1 MTGPIR
7 FPSGG
12 APSRAAVPPAGRPL
26 AQAFAD
32 EVRPAGD
39 FPGLDRAPARPAS
52 AYGAGEA
59 DSAPSA
65 VQRRAALP
73 VSRPTEA
80 AAMAGPSAGA
90 PLAPLAPSSPS
101 VQLRS
106 LAGKLSELETERAA
120 LQASLAELQ
129 QRRHDARAPIASER
143 SDEVGRLQSRA
154 EHARGQLASLQARHE
169 KETGELA
176 DAERK
181 LASARRQLEN
191 LTLAAESRPAQPAR
205 PARTRTGRRGG
216 AKAMKATKATKATPA
231 AAKPDPR
238 SPAEVEAHARIQRLE
253 GERDSLK
260 TQMEA
265 AGRRV
270 AEARAALKSDTDFA
284 ETLLDPRFIEQR
296 IDKAAAIHL
305 NPFLAHYRLPA
316 IDELPQGEDTR
327 HARYLAMF
335 TNVDAGAR
343 RLDEPLLENPAH
355 SFSAFSALFS
365 TLWPDRVNGS
375 LLRNLLG
382 GDTSA
387 VMAAVRAGGEG
398 LGNAVGRHV
407 LAQFTE
413 EMRYCAMAAASTGL
427 PDGTTARRVKLS
439 DGSRVTQTAL
449 AESRARAR
457 DLMPLQEL
465 PAHRGRIVVGAIQ
478 QATSMMT
485 TIAEEYREAS
495 GDVQRSQSALDG
507 ALKERSALVERGE
520 QLTRELGAA
529 QSALSGLRDARRQR
543 DAAQPAP
550 STPSGQ
556 SAQPASRDAAPD
568 AAIPQLPAA
577 AGSSSPDVD
586 ARRMRLRGDVD
597 RHSAQADEARS
608 RVDQTARD
616 VGEAQAELRRSAQA
630 HEAAAAALAREAA
643 NASRE
648 HDEVRAAQAGLR
660 ERLAVTEARI
670 GELRETLH
678 QAPARRAAISDP
690 AWERAVERHVGISDE
705 AMRERAPETGHVGS
719 YDSLSTLSQVVA
731 DLHAHVSGHTDLR
744 PVLAARNR
752 REFDSAV
759 ARVPGGVTDLVFDH
773 GRQVGRGFSNALDRT
788 ERATP
793 LQHSSYS
800 LDFVQGRVVV
810 SHLHPHVP
818 RRTLQVAELK

>member
-1 MTGPIR
+1 
-7 FPSGG
+7 
-12 APSRAAVPPAGRPL
+12 
-26 AQAFAD
+26 
-32 EVRPAGD
+32 
-39 FPGLDRAPARPAS
+39 
-52 AYGAGEA
+52 
-59 DSAPSA
+59 
-65 VQRRAALP
+65 
-73 VSRPTEA
+73 
-80 AAMAGPSAGA
+80 MAGSSAGA
-90 PLAPLAPSSPS
+90 PLAVASPS

-106 LAGKLSELETERAA
+106 LADELSRLETERAA
-120 LQASLAELQ
+120 LQARLAELQ
-129 QRRHDARAPIASER
+129 ERRHDARASGAGER

-154 EHARGQLASLQARHE
+154 DHARGQLASLQARHD

-181 LASARRQLEN
+181 LASARRQLEG
-191 LTLAAESRPAQPAR
+191 LTLAAEPRPAQPAR
-205 PARTRTGRRGG
+205 SGRARTGRRGG
-216 AKAMKATKATKATPA
+216 AKPARPTPA

-238 SPAEVEAHARIQRLE
+238 SPAEVEAQARIKRLE

-265 AGRRV
+265 ASRRV
-270 AEARAALKSDTDFA
+270 TEARATLKRDTDFA
-284 ETLLDPRFIEQR
+284 ELVLDPRFNEPR
-296 IDKAAAIHL
+296 IDEAAATHL
-305 NPFLAHYRLPA
+305 NPFLAHYELPA
-316 IDELPQGEDTR
+316 IDQVPQGEDTR
-327 HARYLAMF
+327 HARYLAAF

-343 RLDEPLLENPAH
+343 RLDESLLQNPAH
-355 SFSAFSALFS
+355 SFSAFSALYS

-382 GDTSA
+382 GDMSA
-387 VMAAVRAGGEG
+387 VMAAVRTGGEG
-398 LGNAVGRHV
+398 LGNAVSRHV

-413 EMRYCAMAAASTGL
+413 EMRYCALAAANTGL
-427 PDGTTARRVKLS
+427 PDGTTARRVRLS
-439 DGSRVTQTAL
+439 SGSRVTQTAL
-449 AESRARAR
+449 AEGRARAR
-457 DLMPLQEL
+457 ELMPLQEL

-478 QATSMMT
+478 QATSMME
-485 TIAEEYREAS
+485 TIAEEYREAC

-507 ALKERSALVERGE
+507 ALKDRSALVERGD
-520 QLTRELGAA
+520 QLKNELGAA
-529 QSALSGLRDARRQR
+529 LAALSGLRDERRQR
-543 DAAQPAP
+543 DAAQ
-550 STPSGQ
+550 
-556 SAQPASRDAAPD
+556 SAQPVQSVPSAQPVSRDAGPD
-568 AAIPQLPAA
+568 AAIPQLPVA
-577 AGSSSPDVD
+577 AGSSSPDVE
-586 ARRMRLRGDVD
+586 ARMMRLRGDVD
-597 RHSAQADEARS
+597 RHTAHADEARS
-608 RVDQTARD
+608 RVDRTARD
-616 VGEAQAELRRSAQA
+616 IGEAQADLRRSAQA
-630 HEAAAAALAREAA
+630 HEAAAAALARETA

-670 GELRETLH
+670 GEVRETLH
-678 QAPARRAAISDP
+678 QAPARRAAISDL
-690 AWERAVERHVGISDE
+690 AWERAIDRHVGISDE

-731 DLHAHVSGHTDLR
+731 DLHAHVSWHADLR

-818 RRTLQVAELK
+818 RRTLQAAEL

>member
-7 FPSGG
+7 STAGRV
-12 APSRAAVPPAGRPL
+12 PSRATVPASGRQPVPASTTQARP
-26 AQAFAD
+26 AAGFAD
-32 EVRPAGD
+32 
-39 FPGLDRAPARPAS
+39 LDRPPARPAGAPGTSGTGETES
-52 AYGAGEA
+52 AS
-59 DSAPSA
+59 SAS
-65 VQRRAALP
+65 QRRASLPMPTGTGALA
-73 VSRPTEA
+73 SMGASSSGA
-80 AAMAGPSAGA
+80 AWVAMSPSA
-90 PLAPLAPSSPS
+90 
-101 VQLRS
+101 QLRS
-106 LAGKLSELETERAA
+106 LAEDLSQLEAERAT
-120 LQASLAELQ
+120 LQASLDELQ
-129 QRRHDARAPIASER
+129 ARRRDAGVPGAGER
-143 SDEVGRLQSRA
+143 GDEVGRLQSRTDQ
-154 EHARGQLASLQARHE
+154 ARGQLASLQARHE

-181 LASARRQLEN
+181 LASARRQLEG

-216 AKAMKATKATKATPA
+216 AKAASATKATPA

-238 SPAEVEAHARIQRLE
+238 SPAEVEAQARIKQLE

-265 AGRRV
+265 ASRRV
-270 AEARAALKSDTDFA
+270 AEARAALKRDTDFA
-284 ETLLDPRFIEQR
+284 ALVLDPRSYEPR
-296 IDKAAAIHL
+296 IDEAVATNL
-305 NPFLAHYRLPA
+305 NRFLAHYELPA
-316 IDELPQGEDTR
+316 IDRVPQGEDTR
-327 HARYLAMF
+327 HASYLDMF
-335 TNVDAGAR
+335 TNVDQGPR

-355 SFSAFSALFS
+355 SFSAFSALYS
-365 TLWPDRVNGS
+365 TLWPGRVNES

-382 GDTSA
+382 GDMSA

-398 LGNAVGRHV
+398 LGKEVGRHV
-407 LAQFTE
+407 VAQFAE
-413 EMRYCAMAAASTGL
+413 EMRGCASAAAAMGT
-427 PDGTTARRVKLS
+427 PDGTTARRVRMPS
-439 DGSRVTQTAL
+439 GNRVTQTAL
-449 AESRARAR
+449 AEGRARAR
-457 DLMPLQEL
+457 DLVPLQEL
-465 PAHRGRIVVGAIQ
+465 PAHRGRIVLGAIQ
-478 QATSMMT
+478 QATSMMK
-485 TIAEEYREAS
+485 TIADDYRAAS
-495 GDVQRSQSALDG
+495 GDVQRSQFALDG
-507 ALKERSALVERGE
+507 ALKDQTALVERGE
-520 QLTRELGAA
+520 QLTSELGAA
-529 QSALSGLRDARRQR
+529 QAALSGLRDERRQR
-543 DAAQPAP
+543 DAAQSSP
-550 STPSGQ
+550 SAQ

-597 RHSAQADEARS
+597 RHGAQADEARS

-616 VGEAQAELRRSAQA
+616 IGEAQAELRRSAQA

-678 QAPARRAAISDP
+678 QAPARRAAISDL
-690 AWERAVERHVGISDE
+690 AWERTVERHVGISDE

-731 DLHAHVSGHTDLR
+731 DLHAHVSGHADLR

-818 RRTLQVAELK
+818 RRTLQVAALK

>member
-1 MTGPIR
+1 
-7 FPSGG
+7 
-12 APSRAAVPPAGRPL
+12 
-26 AQAFAD
+26 
-32 EVRPAGD
+32 
-39 FPGLDRAPARPAS
+39 
-52 AYGAGEA
+52 
-59 DSAPSA
+59 
-65 VQRRAALP
+65 
-73 VSRPTEA
+73 
-80 AAMAGPSAGA
+80 
-90 PLAPLAPSSPS
+90 
-101 VQLRS
+101 
-106 LAGKLSELETERAA
+106 
-120 LQASLAELQ
+120 
-129 QRRHDARAPIASER
+129 
-143 SDEVGRLQSRA
+143 
-154 EHARGQLASLQARHE
+154 
-169 KETGELA
+169 
-176 DAERK
+176 
-181 LASARRQLEN
+181 
-191 LTLAAESRPAQPAR
+191 
-205 PARTRTGRRGG
+205 
-216 AKAMKATKATKATPA
+216 
-231 AAKPDPR
+231 
-238 SPAEVEAHARIQRLE
+238 
-253 GERDSLK
+253 
-260 TQMEA
+260 MEA
-265 AGRRV
+265 ASRRV
-270 AEARAALKSDTDFA
+270 AEARATLKSDTDFA

-296 IDKAAAIHL
+296 VDKAAAIHL

-335 TNVDAGAR
+335 TNLDAGAR
-343 RLDEPLLENPAH
+343 RLDEPLLEKPAH

-382 GDTSA
+382 GDMSA

-413 EMRYCAMAAASTGL
+413 EMRYCAMAAAPTGL
-427 PDGTTARRVKLS
+427 PDGTTARRVRLR
-439 DGSRVTQTAL
+439 DGGRVTQTAL

-507 ALKERSALVERGE
+507 ALKDRSALVERGE

-529 QSALSGLRDARRQR
+529 QAALSGLRDERRQR
-543 DAAQPAP
+543 DAAQSSP
-550 STPSGQ
+550 

-616 VGEAQAELRRSAQA
+616 IGEAQAELRRSAQA

-678 QAPARRAAISDP
+678 QAPARRAAISDL
-690 AWERAVERHVGISDE
+690 AWERTIDRHVGISDE

-731 DLHAHVSGHTDLR
+731 DLHAHVSGHADLR

>member
-32 EVRPAGD
+32 EVRPAAD
-39 FPGLDRAPARPAS
+39 FPGLARAPARPAS
-52 AYGAGEA
+52 ASGAGES
-59 DSAPSA
+59 DGAPSA
-65 VQRRAALP
+65 VQRRTALP
-73 VSRPTEA
+73 VSMPTEA
-80 AAMAGPSAGA
+80 AATTGPSSGA
-90 PLAPLAPSSPS
+90 SLAPLAPSSPS

-106 LAGKLSELETERAA
+106 LAEELSELETERAA

-129 QRRHDARAPIASER
+129 QRRHDARAPGAGER
-143 SDEVGRLQSRA
+143 GDEVGRLQSRA
-154 EHARGQLASLQARHE
+154 EHARGQLASLQARHD

-176 DAERK
+176 DVERK
-181 LASARRQLEN
+181 LASARRQLED

-216 AKAMKATKATKATPA
+216 AKAASATKATKATPA

-238 SPAEVEAHARIQRLE
+238 SPAEVEAQSRIKLLE

-265 AGRRV
+265 ASRRV
-270 AEARAALKSDTDFA
+270 AEARAALKRDTDFA
-284 ETLLDPRFIEQR
+284 ALVLDPRSYEAR
-296 IDKAAAIHL
+296 IDEAVATNL
-305 NPFLAHYRLPA
+305 NRFLAHYELPA
-316 IDELPQGEDTR
+316 IDRVPQGEDTR
-327 HARYLAMF
+327 HASYLDMF
-335 TNVDAGAR
+335 TNVDQGPR

-355 SFSAFSALFS
+355 SFSAFSALYS
-365 TLWPDRVNGS
+365 TLWPGRVNES

-382 GDTSA
+382 GDMSA

-398 LGNAVGRHV
+398 LGKEVGRHV
-407 LAQFTE
+407 VAQFAQ
-413 EMRYCAMAAASTGL
+413 EMRGCAGAAAATGT
-427 PDGTTARRVKLS
+427 PDGTTARRVRMPS
-439 DGSRVTQTAL
+439 GNRVTQTAL
-449 AESRARAR
+449 AEGRARAR
-457 DLMPLQEL
+457 DLVPLQEL
-465 PAHRGRIVVGAIQ
+465 PAHRGRIVLGAIQ
-478 QATSMMT
+478 QATSMMK
-485 TIAEEYREAS
+485 TIADDYRAAS
-495 GDVQRSQSALDG
+495 GDVQRSQFALDG
-507 ALKERSALVERGE
+507 ALKDQTALVERGE

-529 QSALSGLRDARRQR
+529 QAALSGLRDARRQR

-550 STPSGQ
+550 STPSAQ

-608 RVDQTARD
+608 RVDQIARD
-616 VGEAQAELRRSAQA
+616 IGEAQAELRRSAQA

-660 ERLAVTEARI
+660 ERLAMTEARI

-678 QAPARRAAISDP
+678 QAPARRTAFSDL
-690 AWERAVERHVGISDE
+690 AWERAIDRHVGISDE

-731 DLHAHVSGHTDLR
+731 DLHAHVSGHADLR

-773 GRQVGRGFSNALDRT
+773 GHQVGRGFSNALDRT

>member
-12 APSRAAVPPAGRPL
+12 APSRAAVPPAGQPL

-32 EVRPAGD
+32 EVRPAAD
-39 FPGLDRAPARPAS
+39 FPGLARAPARPAS
-52 AYGAGEA
+52 ASGAGEA
-59 DSAPSA
+59 DSALSA
-65 VQRRAALP
+65 VQRRTALP
-73 VSRPTEA
+73 VSMPTEA
-80 AAMAGPSAGA
+80 AATTGPSSGA
-90 PLAPLAPSSPS
+90 SLAPLAPSSPS

-106 LAGKLSELETERAA
+106 LAGELSELETERAV

-129 QRRHDARAPIASER
+129 QRRHDARAPGAGER
-143 SDEVGRLQSRA
+143 GDEVGRLQSRA
-154 EHARGQLASLQARHE
+154 EHARGQLASLQARHD

-176 DAERK
+176 DVERK
-181 LASARRQLEN
+181 LASAQRQLEG
-191 LTLAAESRPAQPAR
+191 LTLTAESRPAQPAR
-205 PARTRTGRRGG
+205 PARARTGRRGG
-216 AKAMKATKATKATPA
+216 AKAASATKATPA

-238 SPAEVEAHARIQRLE
+238 SPAEVEAQARIKLLE

-265 AGRRV
+265 ASRRV
-270 AEARAALKSDTDFA
+270 AEARATLKSDTDFA

-296 IDKAAAIHL
+296 MDKAAATHL
-305 NPFLAHYRLPA
+305 NPFLAHYELPA
-316 IDELPQGEDTR
+316 IDQVPQGEDTR
-327 HARYLAMF
+327 YARYLAMF

-387 VMAAVRAGGEG
+387 MMAAVRAGGEG

-427 PDGTTARRVKLS
+427 PDGTTARRVRLS
-439 DGSRVTQTAL
+439 GGGRVTQTAL

-529 QSALSGLRDARRQR
+529 QAALSDLRDARRQR
-543 DAAQPAP
+543 DAAQSSP
-550 STPSGQ
+550 SAQ
-556 SAQPASRDAAPD
+556 SAQPASRDAGPD

-630 HEAAAAALAREAA
+630 HEAAAAALARDAA

-648 HDEVRAAQAGLR
+648 HDEVRAAQGGLR
-660 ERLAVTEARI
+660 EQLAVTEARI

-678 QAPARRAAISDP
+678 QAPARRAAISDL
-690 AWERAVERHVGISDE
+690 AWERTVERHVGISDE

-731 DLHAHVSGHTDLR
+731 DLHAHVSGHADLR

>member
-1 MTGPIR
+1 
-7 FPSGG
+7 
-12 APSRAAVPPAGRPL
+12 
-26 AQAFAD
+26 
-32 EVRPAGD
+32 
-39 FPGLDRAPARPAS
+39 
-52 AYGAGEA
+52 
-59 DSAPSA
+59 
-65 VQRRAALP
+65 
-73 VSRPTEA
+73 
-80 AAMAGPSAGA
+80 MAGPSSGA

-101 VQLRS
+101 VQLRL
-106 LAGKLSELETERAA
+106 LAGELSKLETERAA

-129 QRRHDARAPIASER
+129 QRRHDARAPAASER

-154 EHARGQLASLQARHE
+154 EHARGQLASLQARHD
-169 KETGELA
+169 KETSELA
-176 DAERK
+176 DVERK

-191 LTLAAESRPAQPAR
+191 LTLAAEPRPAQPAR
-205 PARTRTGRRGG
+205 PARARTGRRGG
-216 AKAMKATKATKATPA
+216 AKAASATKATPA

-238 SPAEVEAHARIQRLE
+238 SPAEVEAQARIQRLE

-265 AGRRV
+265 ASRRV
-270 AEARAALKSDTDFA
+270 AEARATLKSDTDFA
-284 ETLLDPRFIEQR
+284 EALLDPRFIEQR
-296 IDKAAAIHL
+296 IDKAAAAHL
-305 NPFLAHYRLPA
+305 NPFLAHYELPA
-316 IDELPQGEDTR
+316 IDQVPQGEDTR

-413 EMRYCAMAAASTGL
+413 EMRYCAMAAAATGL
-427 PDGTTARRVKLS
+427 PDGTTARRVRLS
-439 DGSRVTQTAL
+439 SGSRVTQTAL
-449 AESRARAR
+449 AEGRARAR

-495 GDVQRSQSALDG
+495 VDVQRSRSALDG
-507 ALKERSALVERGE
+507 ALKDRSALVERGE

-529 QSALSGLRDARRQR
+529 HAALSGLRDERRQR
-543 DAAQPAP
+543 DAAQSSP
-550 STPSGQ
+550 SAQ

-616 VGEAQAELRRSAQA
+616 IGEAQAELRRSAQA

-678 QAPARRAAISDP
+678 QAPARRAAISDL
-690 AWERAVERHVGISDE
+690 AWERTIDRHVGISDE

-731 DLHAHVSGHTDLR
+731 DLHAHVSGHADLR

>member
-101 VQLRS
+101 VQLRL
-106 LAGKLSELETERAA
+106 LAGELSELETERAA

-154 EHARGQLASLQARHE
+154 EHARGQLASLQARHD

-176 DAERK
+176 DVERK
-181 LASARRQLEN
+181 LASAQRQLED
-191 LTLAAESRPAQPAR
+191 LTLAAESRPTQPAR
-205 PARTRTGRRGG
+205 PARARTGRRGG
-216 AKAMKATKATKATPA
+216 AKAASATKATPA

-265 AGRRV
+265 ASRRV
-270 AEARAALKSDTDFA
+270 AEARATLKSDTDFA

-296 IDKAAAIHL
+296 VDKAAAIHL

-343 RLDEPLLENPAH
+343 RLDEPLLEKPAH

-382 GDTSA
+382 GDMSA

-407 LAQFTE
+407 VAQFTE
-413 EMRYCAMAAASTGL
+413 EMRYCAMAAAATGL

-439 DGSRVTQTAL
+439 DGSRVTRTAL

-520 QLTRELGAA
+520 QLTHELGAA
-529 QSALSGLRDARRQR
+529 QAALSGLRDARRQR

-550 STPSGQ
+550 STPSGQSAQ

>member
-1 MTGPIR
+1 MTGSIR

-52 AYGAGEA
+52 ASGAGEA

-73 VSRPTEA
+73 VSMPTEA
-80 AAMAGPSAGA
+80 AATTGPFSGA
-90 PLAPLAPSSPS
+90 PLVPLAPSSPS
-101 VQLRS
+101 VQLRL
-106 LAGKLSELETERAA
+106 LAGELSELETERAA

-129 QRRHDARAPIASER
+129 QRRHDARAPTASER

-154 EHARGQLASLQARHE
+154 EHARGQLASLQARHD

-176 DAERK
+176 DVERK
-181 LASARRQLEN
+181 LASARRQLEG
-191 LTLAAESRPAQPAR
+191 LTLAAEPRPAQPAR
-205 PARTRTGRRGG
+205 PARARTGRRGG
-216 AKAMKATKATKATPA
+216 AKAASATKATPA

-238 SPAEVEAHARIQRLE
+238 SPAEVEAQARIQRLE

-265 AGRRV
+265 ASRRV
-270 AEARAALKSDTDFA
+270 AEARATLKSDTDFA

-296 IDKAAAIHL
+296 IDKAAAAHL
-305 NPFLAHYRLPA
+305 NPFLAHYELPA
-316 IDELPQGEDTR
+316 IDQVPPGEDTR

-427 PDGTTARRVKLS
+427 PDGTTARRVRLS
-439 DGSRVTQTAL
+439 GGSRVTQTAL
-449 AESRARAR
+449 AEGRARAR

-495 GDVQRSQSALDG
+495 VDVQRSRSALDG
-507 ALKERSALVERGE
+507 ALKDRSALVERGE

-529 QSALSGLRDARRQR
+529 HAALSGLRDERRQR
-543 DAAQPAP
+543 DAAQSSP
-550 STPSGQ
+550 SAQ

-616 VGEAQAELRRSAQA
+616 IGEAQAELRRSAQA

-678 QAPARRAAISDP
+678 QAPARRAAISDL
-690 AWERAVERHVGISDE
+690 AWERTVERHVGISDE

-731 DLHAHVSGHTDLR
+731 DLHAHVSGHADLR

>member
-1 MTGPIR
+1 
-7 FPSGG
+7 
-12 APSRAAVPPAGRPL
+12 
-26 AQAFAD
+26 
-32 EVRPAGD
+32 
-39 FPGLDRAPARPAS
+39 
-52 AYGAGEA
+52 
-59 DSAPSA
+59 
-65 VQRRAALP
+65 
-73 VSRPTEA
+73 
-80 AAMAGPSAGA
+80 MAGPSAGA

-154 EHARGQLASLQARHE
+154 EHARGQLASLQARHD

-176 DAERK
+176 DVERK
-181 LASARRQLEN
+181 LASARRQLEG

-216 AKAMKATKATKATPA
+216 AKAASTTKATPA

-238 SPAEVEAHARIQRLE
+238 SPAEVEAQARIQRLE

-265 AGRRV
+265 ASRRV
-270 AEARAALKSDTDFA
+270 AEARATLKSDTDFA

-296 IDKAAAIHL
+296 IDKAAAAHL
-305 NPFLAHYRLPA
+305 NPFLAHYELPA
-316 IDELPQGEDTR
+316 IDQVPPGEDTR

-427 PDGTTARRVKLS
+427 PDGTTARRVRLS
-439 DGSRVTQTAL
+439 SGSRVTQTAL
-449 AESRARAR
+449 AEGRARAR

-495 GDVQRSQSALDG
+495 VDVQRSRSALDG
-507 ALKERSALVERGE
+507 ALKDRSALVERGE

-529 QSALSGLRDARRQR
+529 QAALSGLRDARRQR

-550 STPSGQ
+550 SMPSAP
-556 SAQPASRDAAPD
+556 SAQLASRDVAPD
-568 AAIPQLPAA
+568 AAIPQLPVA

-616 VGEAQAELRRSAQA
+616 IGEAQAELRRSAQA

-678 QAPARRAAISDP
+678 QAPARRAAISDL
-690 AWERAVERHVGISDE
+690 AWERTIDRHVGISDE

-731 DLHAHVSGHTDLR
+731 DLHAHVSGHADLR

>member
-32 EVRPAGD
+32 EVRPATD
-39 FPGLDRAPARPAS
+39 FPGLARAPARTAS
-52 AYGAGEA
+52 ASGPGEA

-65 VQRRAALP
+65 VQRRASLP
-73 VSRPTEA
+73 ASMPTEA
-80 AAMAGPSAGA
+80 AATTGPSSGA

-106 LAGKLSELETERAA
+106 LAGELSELETERAA

-129 QRRHDARAPIASER
+129 QRRHDARAPIGSER
-143 SDEVGRLQSRA
+143 GDEVGRLQSRA
-154 EHARGQLASLQARHE
+154 EHAREQLASLQARHD

-176 DAERK
+176 DVERK
-181 LASARRQLEN
+181 LASARRQLEG

-205 PARTRTGRRGG
+205 PARARTGRRGG
-216 AKAMKATKATKATPA
+216 AKAASATKATKATPA
-231 AAKPDPR
+231 AAKPDAR
-238 SPAEVEAHARIQRLE
+238 SPAEVEAQTRIKQLE

-270 AEARAALKSDTDFA
+270 AEARAALKRDTDFA
-284 ETLLDPRFIEQR
+284 ALVLDPRSYEPR
-296 IDKAAAIHL
+296 IDEAVATNL
-305 NPFLAHYRLPA
+305 NRFLAHYELPA
-316 IDELPQGEDTR
+316 IDRVPQGEDTR
-327 HARYLAMF
+327 HASYLDMF
-335 TNVDAGAR
+335 TNVDQGPR

-355 SFSAFSALFS
+355 SFSAFSALYS
-365 TLWPDRVNGS
+365 TLWPGRVNES

-382 GDTSA
+382 GDMRA

-398 LGNAVGRHV
+398 LGKEVGRHV
-407 LAQFTE
+407 VAQFAE
-413 EMRYCAMAAASTGL
+413 EMRGCAGAAAATGT
-427 PDGTTARRVKLS
+427 PDGTTARRVRMPS
-439 DGSRVTQTAL
+439 GNRVTQTAL
-449 AESRARAR
+449 AEGRARAR
-457 DLMPLQEL
+457 DLVPLQEL
-465 PAHRGRIVVGAIQ
+465 PAHRGRIVLGAIQ
-478 QATSMMT
+478 QATSMMN
-485 TIAEEYREAS
+485 TIVDDYRAAS
-495 GDVQRSQSALDG
+495 GDVQRSQFALDG
-507 ALKERSALVERGE
+507 ALKDQTALVERGE

-529 QSALSGLRDARRQR
+529 HAALSGLRDERRQR
-543 DAAQPAP
+543 DAAQSSP
-550 STPSGQ
+550 SAQ

-616 VGEAQAELRRSAQA
+616 IGEAQAELRRSAQA

-678 QAPARRAAISDP
+678 QAPARRAAISDL

-731 DLHAHVSGHTDLR
+731 DLHAHVSGHADLR

-752 REFDSAV
+752 REFDNAV

>member
-12 APSRAAVPPAGRPL
+12 APSGAAVPPAGRPL

-32 EVRPAGD
+32 EVRPAAD
-39 FPGLDRAPARPAS
+39 FPGLARAPARPTSAS
-52 AYGAGEA
+52 GAGEA

-73 VSRPTEA
+73 VSMPTEA
-80 AAMAGPSAGA
+80 AAMAGPSSGA

-101 VQLRS
+101 VQLRL
-106 LAGKLSELETERAA
+106 LAGELSELETERAA

-129 QRRHDARAPIASER
+129 QRRHDARAPAASER

-154 EHARGQLASLQARHE
+154 EHARGQLASLQARHD

-176 DAERK
+176 DVERK
-181 LASARRQLEN
+181 LASARRQLEG

-216 AKAMKATKATKATPA
+216 AKAASATKATPA

-238 SPAEVEAHARIQRLE
+238 SLAEVEAQARIQRLE

-265 AGRRV
+265 ASRRV
-270 AEARAALKSDTDFA
+270 AEARATLKSDTDFA

-296 IDKAAAIHL
+296 IDKAAATHL
-305 NPFLAHYRLPA
+305 NPFLAHYELPA
-316 IDELPQGEDTR
+316 IDQVPPGEDTR

-427 PDGTTARRVKLS
+427 PDGTTARRVRLS
-439 DGSRVTQTAL
+439 GGSRVTQTAL
-449 AESRARAR
+449 AEGRARAR

-495 GDVQRSQSALDG
+495 VDVQRSRSALDG
-507 ALKERSALVERGE
+507 ALKDRSALVERGE

-529 QSALSGLRDARRQR
+529 QAALSGLRDARRQR
-543 DAAQPAP
+543 DAAQAAP
-550 STPSGQ
+550 SAQ
-556 SAQPASRDAAPD
+556 SAQLVSRDAGPD

-616 VGEAQAELRRSAQA
+616 IGEAQAELRRSAQA

-678 QAPARRAAISDP
+678 QAPARRAAISDL
-690 AWERAVERHVGISDE
+690 AWERAIERHVGISDE

-731 DLHAHVSGHTDLR
+731 DLHAHVSGHADLR

-752 REFDSAV
+752 REFDNAV

>member
-1 MTGPIR
+1 MPDPIR
-7 FPSGG
+7 PLSGV
-12 APSRAAVPPAGRPL
+12 APSRAAVAPAGRPL
-26 AQAFAD
+26 AQASAD
-32 EVRPAGD
+32 QAGPATG
-39 FPGLDRAPARPAS
+39 FPELDRAPPRPAS
-52 AYGAGEA
+52 ASGADEA
-59 DSAPSA
+59 DSASSA
-65 VQRRAALP
+65 TRRRASLP
-73 VSRPTEA
+73 VSMPTAA

-90 PLAPLAPSSPS
+90 PLASSSPS

-106 LAGKLSELETERAA
+106 LAGELSRLETERAA
-120 LQASLAELQ
+120 LQARLAELQ
-129 QRRHDARAPIASER
+129 ERRHDSRAPGAAER
-143 SDEVGRLQSRA
+143 NDEVRRLQSRA
-154 EHARGQLASLQARHE
+154 DHARGQLASLQARHD

-176 DAERK
+176 DVERK
-181 LASARRQLEN
+181 LASALRQLEG
-191 LTLAAESRPAQPAR
+191 LTLAAEPQPAPPAQPAQPAR
-205 PARTRTGRRGG
+205 SARARTGRRGG
-216 AKAMKATKATKATPA
+216 AKAARPAPA
-231 AAKPDPR
+231 AEKAAPR
-238 SPAEVEAHARIQRLE
+238 SPAEVEAQARIKRLE

-265 AGRRV
+265 ASRRIT
-270 AEARAALKSDTDFA
+270 EARAALKRDTDFA
-284 ETLLDPRFIEQR
+284 ELVLDPRFNEQR
-296 IDKAAAIHL
+296 IDEAVAAHL
-305 NPFLAHYRLPA
+305 NPFLAHYELPA
-316 IDELPQGEDTR
+316 IDQVPQGEDTR
-327 HARYLAMF
+327 HARYLARF

-343 RLDEPLLENPAH
+343 RLDESLLQNPAH

-382 GDTSA
+382 GDMSA

-407 LAQFTE
+407 VAQFAE
-413 EMRYCAMAAASTGL
+413 EMRYCALAAASTGL
-427 PDGTTARRVKLS
+427 PDGTTARRVRLS
-439 DGSRVTQTAL
+439 SGSRVTQTAL
-449 AESRARAR
+449 AEGRARVR
-457 DLMPLQEL
+457 ELVPLQEL

-478 QATSMMT
+478 QATSMMKT
-485 TIAEEYREAS
+485 VAEEYREAC
-495 GDVQRSQSALDG
+495 GDVQRSQAALDA
-507 ALKERSALVERGE
+507 ALKDRSALVERSD
-520 QLTRELGAA
+520 QLTGELGAA
-529 QSALSGLRDARRQR
+529 LAALSGLRDERRQR
-543 DAAQPAP
+543 EAAQ
-550 STPSGQ
+550 STTST
-556 SAQPASRDAAPD
+556 STWSASRDAGPD
-568 AAIPQLPAA
+568 AAIPQLPVA
-577 AGSSSPDVD
+577 AGSSSPDVE
-586 ARRMRLRGDVD
+586 ARAMRLRGDVD
-597 RHSAQADEARS
+597 RHTVHADEARS

-616 VGEAQAELRRSAQA
+616 IGQAQADLRRSAQA

-648 HDEVRAAQAGLR
+648 HDEARAAQAGLR

-670 GELRETLH
+670 GEVRETLH
-678 QAPARRAAISDP
+678 QAPARRAAISDL
-690 AWERAVERHVGISDE
+690 AWERAIDRHVGISDE

-731 DLHAHVSGHTDLR
+731 DLHAHVSWHADLR

-818 RRTLQVAELK
+818 RRTLQAAELK

>member
-1 MTGPIR
+1 MTDPIR

-32 EVRPAGD
+32 EVRPAAD
-39 FPGLDRAPARPAS
+39 FPGLARAPTRPPPAS
-52 AYGAGEA
+52 GAGEA
-59 DSAPSA
+59 DGAPSA

-73 VSRPTEA
+73 VSMPTEA
-80 AAMAGPSAGA
+80 AATTGPSSGA
-90 PLAPLAPSSPS
+90 SLAPSSPS

-106 LAGKLSELETERAA
+106 LAGELSGLETERAA

-129 QRRHDARAPIASER
+129 QRRHDARAPIGSER
-143 SDEVGRLQSRA
+143 GDEVGRLQSRA
-154 EHARGQLASLQARHE
+154 EHARGQLASLQARLD
-169 KETGELA
+169 KETSELA
-176 DAERK
+176 DVERK

-216 AKAMKATKATKATPA
+216 AKAASATKATPA

-238 SPAEVEAHARIQRLE
+238 SPAEVEAQARIQRLE

-265 AGRRV
+265 ASRRV
-270 AEARAALKSDTDFA
+270 AEARATLKSDTDFA

-296 IDKAAAIHL
+296 IDKAAAAHL
-305 NPFLAHYRLPA
+305 NPFLAHYELPA
-316 IDELPQGEDTR
+316 IDQVPPGEDTR

-427 PDGTTARRVKLS
+427 PDGTTARRVRLS
-439 DGSRVTQTAL
+439 GGSRVTQTTL
-449 AESRARAR
+449 AEGRARAR

-495 GDVQRSQSALDG
+495 VDVQRSRSALDG
-507 ALKERSALVERGE
+507 ALRDRSALVERGE

-529 QSALSGLRDARRQR
+529 HAALSGLRDERRQR

-550 STPSGQ
+550 STPSAQ

-568 AAIPQLPAA
+568 ASIPQLPAA

-608 RVDQTARD
+608 RVDQIARD
-616 VGEAQAELRRSAQA
+616 IGEAQAELRRSAQA

-678 QAPARRAAISDP
+678 QAPARRAAISDL
-690 AWERAVERHVGISDE
+690 AWERAIDRHVGISDE

-731 DLHAHVSGHTDLR
+731 DLHAHVSGHADLR

>member
-32 EVRPAGD
+32 EVRPAAD
-39 FPGLDRAPARPAS
+39 FPGLARAPARPAS
-52 AYGAGEA
+52 ASGADEA

-65 VQRRAALP
+65 LQRRAALP
-73 VSRPTEA
+73 VSMPTEA
-80 AAMAGPSAGA
+80 AAMAGPSSGA

-101 VQLRS
+101 SPSVQLRS
-106 LAGKLSELETERAA
+106 LAGELSELETERAA

-129 QRRHDARAPIASER
+129 QRRHDARAPTASER

-154 EHARGQLASLQARHE
+154 EHARGQLASLQARHD

-176 DAERK
+176 DVERK
-181 LASARRQLEN
+181 LASARRQLEG

-216 AKAMKATKATKATPA
+216 AKAANATKATKATPA

-238 SPAEVEAHARIQRLE
+238 SPAEVEAQARIQRLE

-265 AGRRV
+265 ASRRV
-270 AEARAALKSDTDFA
+270 AEARATLKSDTDFA

-296 IDKAAAIHL
+296 IDKAAATHL
-305 NPFLAHYRLPA
+305 NPFLAHYELPA
-316 IDELPQGEDTR
+316 IDQVPPGEDTR

-427 PDGTTARRVKLS
+427 PDGTTARRVRLS
-439 DGSRVTQTAL
+439 SGSRVTQTAL
-449 AESRARAR
+449 AEGRARAR

-495 GDVQRSQSALDG
+495 VDVQRSRSALDG
-507 ALKERSALVERGE
+507 ALKDRSALVERGE

-529 QSALSGLRDARRQR
+529 QAALSGLRDARRQR
-543 DAAQPAP
+543 DAAQSSP
-550 STPSGQ
+550 SAQ

-616 VGEAQAELRRSAQA
+616 IGEAQAELRRSAQA

-678 QAPARRAAISDP
+678 QAPARRAAISDL
-690 AWERAVERHVGISDE
+690 AWERAIDRHVGISDE

-731 DLHAHVSGHTDLR
+731 DLHAHVSGHADLR